1 MKPAVTAVLLLL
13 TFSAIISTGKTK
25 IASSFYII
33 FYTHNQ
39 TVSLHQVNRSKC
51 MTTRKCFHPPSNVDR
66 INLKKSIVSF
76 FKLQRLDLMET
87 AFGMLFFVKHGT
99 ANAVR
104 QMDNR
109 VRRACAVPFTTNAE
123 LRSPIATSPSA
134 VKLSGA
140 NVTKKRP
147 QFSKSGEN

>member
-51 MTTRKCFHPPSNVDR
+51 MTTRKCFHPPSNDDR
-66 INLKKSIVSF
+66 INFKKGIVF
-76 FKLQRLDLMET
+76 F
-87 AFGMLFFVKHGT
+87 FFLIAEARPNGKGVW
-99 ANAVR
+99 NAVLR
-104 QMDNR
+104 QARDDECGP
-109 VRRACAVPFTTNAE
+109 ASGQSCASGLCCSLYNE
-123 LRSPIATSPSA
+123 CGTSVA
-134 VKLSGA
+134 HC
-140 NVTKKRP
+140 NVSLGCKNKW
-147 QFSKSGEN
+147 GECH